1 MNRQCPKCGKEI
13 TEGQEVYNFCIDCY
27 LKDHEVIVIPK
38 IDLSYCVK
46 CAKVKYAAK
55 LYDNV
60 EEAEKAIEK
69 HVKIKELDSGKLSV
83 KLNLNFE
90 KGDYSVTVTLKA
102 LVGNKVVSIEKKERI
117 LLKKEVCQVCS
128 RVAGNYFTTIL
139 QVRFLDKKI
148 QEKIGNKVYNQ
159 IYDMVDSIN
168 QNGKNS
174 AESTIHIVKEDTQ
187 KTGIDFYLDNVRLTH
202 SIMTSLMKSQ
212 YAVDHK
218 ISNTLFG
225 LSKEGQRT
233 YRHTFCIHF
242 GEKELTPKERA
253 LLQEQELEE

>member
-1 MNRQCPKCGKEI
+1 
-13 TEGQEVYNFCIDCY
+13 
-27 LKDHEVIVIPK
+27 
-38 IDLSYCVK
+38 
-46 CAKVKYAAK
+46 
-55 LYDNV
+55 
-60 EEAEKAIEK
+60 
-69 HVKIKELDSGKLSV
+69 
-83 KLNLNFE
+83 
-90 KGDYSVTVTLKA
+90 
-102 LVGNKVVSIEKKERI
+102 
-117 LLKKEVCQVCS
+117 
-128 RVAGNYFTTIL
+128 
-139 QVRFLDKKI
+139 
-148 QEKIGNKVYNQ
+148 
-159 IYDMVDSIN
+159 MVDSIN